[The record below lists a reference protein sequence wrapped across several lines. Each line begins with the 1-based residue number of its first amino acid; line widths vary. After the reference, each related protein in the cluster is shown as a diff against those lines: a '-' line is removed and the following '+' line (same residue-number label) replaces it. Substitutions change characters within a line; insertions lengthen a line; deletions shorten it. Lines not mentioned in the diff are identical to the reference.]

1 MKRNTIKRSIAGVCL
16 LFTFLLMSMAVHAQ
30 KQQEEKNKQVVL
42 TMNALFNSGKVGE
55 AMQYYSHSLVK
66 TGNLNGRSFFVA
78 MQEDIQTTFP
88 DVQTTITDIWADG
101 DWVIT
106 FCQFSGTHKG
116 VARLP
121 HHGGLLIG
129 KEPANKHF
137 SVQHIRMYKLQNGK
151 IVERRAVRDDI
162 GMYQQLG
169 ILPAAPAFNPA
180 SQNK

>member
-1 MKRNTIKRSIAGVCL
+1 MAGVCL
-16 LFTFLLMSMAVHAQ
+16 LFTFLLMNVAVHAQ
-30 KQQEEKNKQVVL
+30 KQQEEKNKQVIV
-42 TMNALFNSGKVGE
+42 TMNALFNSNKVSE
-55 AMQYYSHSLVK
+55 AMQYYSDSLVK

-88 DVQTTITDIWADG
+88 DVQTTITDIWADR

-129 KEPANKHF
+129 KEPANKRF
-137 SVQHIRMYKLQNGK
+137 LVQHIRMYRLQNGK

-169 ILPAAPAFNPA
+169 LLPAAPAFKPP
-180 SQNK
+180 SESK